1 MVHRARKRL
10 RGDNRGFIMFLAL
23 TFATLLSLGSL
34 VAIGPTVSEVRSAG
48 NQLRDKRTFFQA
60 DGGATLCRAE
70 LKNRLQRALAAQLAS
85 LTSLTPVA
93 SYVTNNDP
101 AGFLAQYAYQS
112 GTSYGGAFIRDSTT
126 QARLPLAYTPSGA
139 PGSYNCTVT
148 VISRTAPFN
157 QGSGL
162 APQYLFR
169 YRYTSSGNASEGGLS
184 HTVNLQGIFSV
195 LVQQDNF
202 SRYALFTNQQMDASG
217 APVWF
222 TNRTNFTGPVHTNGQ
237 FNFALNPGGSF
248 TGLVDSVSTTANF
261 YNNGSN
267 ISRDANTNGSLDV
280 PTFGAGFNR
289 GSANIPMPVTTTAD
303 NQRDAALGLPMGTSV
318 PGYSNGVYLG
328 TSGGAMTGGIYVN
341 GNAAISLS
349 VASPGVAGYTI
360 VQGGTTSRV
369 TANYASNQT
378 TFQIGSNPST
388 NYTGV
393 PNGMLFVDGTV
404 NSLAGT
410 VQRDTQLTVAA
421 TNDVLITNNITYENY
436 TAGSTPSAEGTNNVL
451 GVLSWN
457 GNVRITT
464 AAPNDIN
471 IDATVMAPNGQF
483 TADNYS
489 SGSPRGTATLLG
501 GVIENTYG
509 AFGTFSQNNL
519 STGYGRNFVYDTR
532 MGRGMAPPFFPTI
545 GNVISSVAGVNDRP
559 NWQQTN

>member
-1 MVHRARKRL
+1 
-10 RGDNRGFIMFLAL
+10 MFLAL
-23 TFATLLSLGSL
+23 TFATLLGLGSL
-34 VAIGPTVSEVRSAG
+34 VAIGPTVSEVQSAG
-48 NQLRDKRTFFQA
+48 KQLRDKRAFFQA
-60 DGGATLCRAE
+60 DGGATLCRGE
-70 LKNRLQRALAAQLAS
+70 LKNRLQRALAARLAS
-85 LTSLTPVA
+85 LTSLTDVA
-93 SYVTNNDP
+93 SYVTTNDP

-112 GTSYGGAFIRDSTT
+112 GTSYGGAFIKDSTT

-169 YRYTSSGNASEGGLS
+169 YRYSSSGNASEGGLS

-202 SRYALFTNQQMDASG
+202 ARYALFTNQQMDASG
-217 APVWF
+217 ATVWF
-222 TNRTNFTGPVHTNGQ
+222 TNRTNFTGPVHTNGR
-237 FNFALNPGGSF
+237 FNFALNPGANF
-248 TGLVDSVSTTANF
+248 TGLVDSVSTTAQF
-261 YNNGSN
+261 YNSGFP
-267 ISRDANTNGSLDV
+267 IQLDANNNGSLDV

-289 GSANIPMPVTTTAD
+289 GSGNIAMPATTTAD
-303 NQRDAALGLPMGTSV
+303 NQRDAALGLPMGTPVS
-318 PGYSNGVYLG
+318 GYSNGVYVG
-328 TSGGAMTGGIYVN
+328 TSGGAMTGGIYVH
-341 GNAAISLS
+341 GDASISLG
-349 VASPGVAGYTI
+349 VASPGVAGYSI
-360 VQGGTTSRV
+360 VQGGITTTV
-369 TANYASNQT
+369 TVNYAANQT
-378 TFQIGSNPST
+378 TVQQGSSPAT

-393 PNGMLFVDGTV
+393 PNGMLYVDGTV

-421 TNDVLITNNITYENY
+421 TNDVQITNNVTYENY
-436 TAGSTPSAEGTNNVL
+436 TAGSPPSAEGTNNVL

-457 GNVRITT
+457 GNVRITS
-464 AAPNDIN
+464 AAPNDIT

-483 TADNYS
+483 TVDNYS
-489 SGSPRGTATLLG
+489 SGYPRGTATLLG

-509 AFGTFSQNNL
+509 AFGTFSGSTQT
-519 STGYGRNFVYDTR
+519 TGYGRNFVYDTR

>member
-1 MVHRARKRL
+1 MVHRALKRL

-23 TFATLLSLGSL
+23 TFATLLGLGSL
-34 VAIGPTVSEVRSAG
+34 LAIGPTVSEVLSSG
-48 NQLRDKRTFFQA
+48 NQLRDKRVFFQA

-70 LKNRLQRALAAQLAS
+70 LKNRLQTALAARLAS

-112 GTSYGGAFIRDSTT
+112 GTPYGGAFIKDSTT
-126 QARLPLAYTPSGA
+126 QARLPLTYTPSGA
-139 PGSYNCTVT
+139 PGSYNCTLT

-202 SRYALFTNQQMDASG
+202 ARYALFTNRQTDASG
-217 APVWF
+217 ASVWF

-237 FNFALNPGGSF
+237 FNFALNPGANF
-248 TGLVDSVSTTANF
+248 TGLVDSVSSTAEF
-261 YNNGSN
+261 FNNGFPIQLS
-267 ISRDANTNGSLDV
+267 ANNNGTVDV

-318 PGYSNGVYLG
+318 PGYSSGVYLG
-328 TSGGAMTGGIYVN
+328 SSGGAMTGGVYVK
-341 GNAAISLS
+341 GDASVSLG
-349 VASPGVAGYTI
+349 VASPGVAGYSI
-360 VQGGTTSRV
+360 VQGGITTTV
-369 TANYASNQT
+369 TVNYAANQT
-378 TFQIGSNPST
+378 TVQQGSSPAT

-393 PNGMLFVDGTV
+393 PNGMLYVDGTV

-436 TAGSTPSAEGTNNVL
+436 TAGSTPE
-451 GVLSWN
+451 
-457 GNVRITT
+457 
-464 AAPNDIN
+464 
-471 IDATVMAPNGQF
+471 
-483 TADNYS
+483 
-489 SGSPRGTATLLG
+489 RGG
-501 GVIENTYG
+501 H
-509 AFGTFSQNNL
+509 Q
-519 STGYGRNFVYDTR
+519 
-532 MGRGMAPPFFPTI
+532 
-545 GNVISSVAGVNDRP
+545 
-559 NWQQTN
+559 